1 MDLKHSI
8 VNING
13 SWSNLSSCEISQR
26 YLRLEIDLSVNRVLF
41 LIFCCSFE
49 KLFMVLSGSLVV
61 SFFRNFTVLG
71 NGMKPDFEICLFR
84 RFLEFMWGDGF
95 FFFWYLRDFGGMS
108 WFDSW
113 KWEFMTYFIWG
124 FGTSLRQIRFIR

>member
-1 MDLKHSI
+1 MDLKNSI

-95 FFFWYLRDFGGMS
+95 FFF
-108 WFDSW
+108 
-113 KWEFMTYFIWG
+113 
-124 FGTSLRQIRFIR
+124 